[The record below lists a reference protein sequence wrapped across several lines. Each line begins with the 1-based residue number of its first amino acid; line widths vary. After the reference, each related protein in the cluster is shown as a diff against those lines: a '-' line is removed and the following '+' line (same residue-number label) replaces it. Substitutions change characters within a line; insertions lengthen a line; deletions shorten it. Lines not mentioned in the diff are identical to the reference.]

1 MQNLSLNI
9 KQTANLIAQIGAQK
23 SVVVQGEIGIGKS
36 SMMDMLAKQFPGHIP
51 CYMDMTTKDL
61 GDLMLPKMLSEN
73 GHDICRFAP
82 NEEFG
87 LHLDKPVILM
97 LDEFGKANRAVQNA
111 CLRMLLERK
120 IGVYTLPEG
129 SIVFGTTNLAQE
141 GVGDTIQPHARN
153 RIVFVEMRKPTS
165 DEWLEWAM
173 NADIAP
179 ELLAWVN
186 ETPHCLASFKSVT
199 NPNDNQYIFHPKD
212 PSRSSFVS
220 PRSLAAGSVLV
231 NARGSMDQQ
240 TLISGLAGTLGVRAA
255 MDIQAFIHLADQLPS
270 WDTIMKDPKRAN
282 VPEDAAARCMLA
294 FTAIG
299 RVSKETIETWMV
311 YMDRLPKETQALF
324 SMSAVKTDKRSDL
337 LKNKTFLKWA
347 VENNYL
353 VS

>member
-1 MQNLSLNI
+1 MQTTVLNI
-9 KQTANLIAQIGAQK
+9 KQVSNLIAQIGQK
-23 SVVVQGEIGIGKS
+23 RSVIVQGEIGIGKS
-36 SMMDMLAKQFPGHIP
+36 SMLDMLQKQFPDHAA
-51 CYMDMTTKDL
+51 CYMDCTTKDL
-61 GDLMLPKMLSEN
+61 GDLMLPKMLQEN

-120 IGVYTLPEG
+120 IGVYELPEG
-129 SIVFGTTNLAQE
+129 SIVFGTTNLAAE

-165 DEWLEWAM
+165 DEWIEWAM
-173 NADIAP
+173 GADIAP

-186 ETPHCLASFKSVT
+186 ETPHCLASFKSVS
-199 NPNDNQYIFHPKD
+199 NPSDNQYIFHPKD
-212 PSRSSFVS
+212 HRPSFVS
-220 PRSLAAGSVLV
+220 PRSLAAASVLV
-231 NARGSMDQQ
+231 NAREAMDQQ
-240 TLISGLAGTLGVRAA
+240 TLIAGLAGTLGVRAA
-255 MDIQAFIHLADQLPS
+255 MDIQAFIHLSDQLPS
-270 WDTIMKDPKRAN
+270 WDSIMKNPTKVP

-299 RVSKETIETWMV
+299 RVSKETIDTWMI
-311 YMDRLPKETQALF
+311 YNNRLPKETQALF
-324 SMSAVKTDKRSDL
+324 AMQAVKTEKRPDL
-337 LKNKTFLKWA
+337 LKNKDFLKWA
-347 VENNYL
+347 IENNYL

>member
-1 MQNLSLNI
+1 MQTTTLNLQ
-9 KQTANLIAQIGAQK
+9 QTANLIANIGAK
-23 SVVVQGEIGIGKS
+23 RSVVVQGEIGIGKS
-36 SMMDMLAKQFPGHIP
+36 SMLEVLAKRFPDHLP

-61 GDLMLPKMLSEN
+61 GDLMLPKMLQAN

-120 IGVYTLPEG
+120 IGVYSLPEG
-129 SIVFGTTNLAQE
+129 SIVFGTTNLAAE

-173 NADIAP
+173 NSNVEP

-186 ETPHCLASFKSVT
+186 ETPHCLASFKSVS
-199 NPNDNQYIFHPKD
+199 NANDNQYIFHPKEIR
-212 PSRSSFVS
+212 PSFVS
-220 PRSLAAGSVLV
+220 PRSLAAASSLIA
-231 NARGSMDQQ
+231 ARSGMDQQ
-240 TLISGLAGTLGVRAA
+240 TLIAGLAGTVGVRAA
-255 MDIQAFIHLADQLPS
+255 LDIQAFIHLADQLPS
-270 WDTIMKDPKRAN
+270 WDAIMKNPAKAP
-282 VPEDAAARCMLA
+282 VPDDAAARCMLA

-299 RVSKETIETWMV
+299 RVEPATIETWME
-311 YMDRLPKETQALF
+311 YADRLPKETQALF
-324 SMSAVKTDKRSDL
+324 AMQAVKTDKRAML
-337 LKNKTFLKWA
+337 LKNKRFLGWA
-347 VENNYL
+347 VQNNYL

>member
-1 MQNLSLNI
+1 MSQTTVLNLQ
-9 KQTANLIAQIGAQK
+9 QTANLIANIGAK
-23 SVVVQGEIGIGKS
+23 RSVVVQGEIGIGKS
-36 SMMDMLAKQFPGHIP
+36 SMMDVLAKKFPGHIP

-120 IGVYTLPEG
+120 IGVYELPEG

-173 NADIAP
+173 NAEIEP

-186 ETPHCLASFKSVT
+186 ETPHCLASFKNVS
-199 NPNDNQYIFHPKD
+199 NPLDNQYIFHPKD
-212 PSRSSFVS
+212 ARTSFVS
-220 PRSLAAGSVLV
+220 PRSLAAASALI
-231 NARGSMDQQ
+231 ACRGSLDQQ
-240 TLISGLAGTLGVRAA
+240 TLIAGLAGTVGVRAA
-255 MDIQAFIHLADQLPS
+255 LDIQAFIHLADQLPS
-270 WDTIMKDPKRAN
+270 WDSIMKSPTK
-282 VPEDAAARCMLA
+282 VPVPDDAAARCMLA

-299 RVSKETIETWMV
+299 RVDSATIDTWME
-311 YMDRLPKETQALF
+311 YCARLPKETQALF
-324 SMSAVKTDKRSDL
+324 AMQAVKTEKRASL
-337 LKNKTFLKWA
+337 LKNKNFLKWA
-347 VENNYL
+347 VEHNYL